1 MDQFSRTAMILGEEN
16 LSKLKK
22 SSVAVFGLGGVGSYV
37 VEALARCGVEGFI
50 LVDDDTVDLTNLNRQ
65 IIALHSTLGQAKVDV
80 TKARILDINPN
91 ANVTTHKIFYT
102 KERSSDIIDGC
113 DYVVDAIDTV
123 ASKLALVEACKQK
136 EIPIISCMG
145 TGNKLN
151 PTMFEVADIF
161 STSVCPL
168 CRVMRRELRKIGVD
182 ALKVVYS
189 KEPPLKPINDSLDLS
204 KKRTPGS
211 VSFVPSVAGLI
222 IASEVVNDLISADQR
237 KICLRG

>member
-1 MDQFSRTAMILGEEN
+1 MDPFSRTAMILGEEN
-16 LSKLKK
+16 LRKLKK
-22 SSVAVFGLGGVGSYV
+22 STVAVFGHGGVGSYV
-37 VEALARCGVEGFI
+37 VEGLARCGVGGFV
-50 LVDDDTVDLTNLNRQ
+50 LVDDDTVDITNLNRQ

-80 TKARILDINPN
+80 AKARILDINPN

-102 KERSSDIIDGC
+102 KETSPDIIGGC
-113 DYVVDAIDTV
+113 DYVIDAIDTV

-145 TGNKLN
+145 TGNKLD

-189 KEPPLKPINDSLDLS
+189 KEPSLEPISDPINSS
-204 KKRTPGS
+204 EKRTPGS

-222 IASEVVNDLISADQR
+222 ITSEVVKDLIAN
-237 KICLRG
+237 

>member
-1 MDQFSRTAMILGEEN
+1 MDPFSRTAMILGEEN

-22 SSVAVFGLGGVGSYV
+22 STVAVFGLGGVGSYV
-37 VEALARCGVEGFI
+37 VEALARCGVGGFI

-65 IIALHSTLGQAKVDV
+65 IIALHSTLGQAKVGV
-80 TKARILDINPN
+80 AKARILDINPN

-102 KERSSDIIDGC
+102 TDSSSDIIDGC
-113 DYVVDAIDTV
+113 DYVIDAIDTV

-145 TGNKLN
+145 TGNKLD

-161 STSVCPL
+161 STSMCPL

-189 KEPPLKPINDSLDLS
+189 KEPPLEPISAPINPSE
-204 KKRTPGS
+204 KRTPGS

-222 IASEVVNDLISADQR
+222 IASEVVKELVSTEQR
-237 KICLRG
+237 KICHRG

>member
-37 VEALARCGVEGFI
+37 VEGLARCGVGGFV

-80 TKARILDINPN
+80 AKARILDINPN
-91 ANVTTHKIFYT
+91 ANVTTHKIFCT
-102 KERSSDIIDGC
+102 KESSPDIIDGC

-123 ASKLALVEACKQK
+123 ASKLTLVEACKQK
-136 EIPIISCMG
+136 RISVISCMG

-182 ALKVVYS
+182 ALKVIYS
-189 KEPPLKPINDSLDLS
+189 KEPPLEPINHSLDLS
-204 KKRTPGS
+204 KKHTPGS
-211 VSFVPSVAGLI
+211 ISFVPSVAGLI
-222 IASEVVNDLISADQR
+222 IASEVVKDLIADQR
-237 KICLRG
+237 KICHRG